1 MSQKNTIFFESI
13 EKGVDMSLQKKK
25 IHILTILFK
34 NLRKTN
40 PQLVPSATIAA
51 QMDINL
57 AELQTILKSMEGMGV
72 IQSDPDLQFN
82 LITRKGLVWLDQQ
95 SSSLHIPRQEERVV
109 GSPRSI

>member
-1 MSQKNTIFFESI
+1 
-13 EKGVDMSLQKKK
+13 MSLQKKK

-51 QMDINL
+51 QMDIKL

-72 IQSDPDLQFN
+72 IQSDPDLQFS
-82 LITRKGLVWLDQQ
+82 LITRKGLAWLDEQG
-95 SSSLHIPRQEERVV
+95 SYLHAPRQKESVV
-109 GSPRSI
+109 SSPRFV

>member
-1 MSQKNTIFFESI
+1 
-13 EKGVDMSLQKKK
+13 MSLQKKK

-51 QMDINL
+51 QVGINL
-57 AELQTILKSMEGMGV
+57 AELQPILKSMEGIGI

-82 LITRKGLVWLDQQ
+82 LITRKGLAWLDQR
-95 SSSLHIPRQEERVV
+95 SSYLHAPRQKECVV
-109 GSPRSI
+109 SSPTFT

>member
-1 MSQKNTIFFESI
+1 
-13 EKGVDMSLQKKK
+13 MSLQKKK

-51 QMDINL
+51 QMNLKL

-72 IQSDPDLQFN
+72 IQSDPDLQFS

-95 SSSLHIPRQEERVV
+95 ISYRHIPRQEEHIV
-109 GSPRSI
+109 SNPRSI

>member
-1 MSQKNTIFFESI
+1 
-13 EKGVDMSLQKKK
+13 MSLQKKK

-51 QMDINL
+51 QMDIKL
-57 AELQTILKSMEGMGV
+57 AELQVILKSMEGVGV
-72 IQSDPDLQFN
+72 IQSDPDLQYS

-95 SSSLHIPRQEERVV
+95 SSYLHAPRQKVCGV
-109 GSPRSI
+109 SSPRFT

>member
-1 MSQKNTIFFESI
+1 MSQKHNIFFESI

-51 QMDINL
+51 QMDIKL
-57 AELQTILKSMEGMGV
+57 AELQTILKNMEGMGV
-72 IQSDPDLQFN
+72 IQSDPDLQFS
-82 LITRKGLVWLDQQ
+82 LITRKGLDWLDQQ
-95 SSSLHIPRQEERVV
+95 SSYLNAPRQKECVV
-109 GSPRSI
+109 DSPSFT